1 MMRFSIAT
9 IAIFLLSINLNSKSI
24 DALIRDFQKR
34 NFKVVCQEGMRKYQ
48 AGNRDEDFLG
58 MVGVA
63 CAEIDYI
70 NPLGILQKSLRSTK
84 AGRNNASYFA
94 TLILQKKLLYQFML
108 DNIELGYLRVPDTGH
123 ILSVVFKN
131 LVLKNYKVISE
142 NPKSLEI
149 EDGNRKIKVY
159 IKKATPP
166 KVMVDIYKNGEKV
179 ESHWYR

>member
-1 MMRFSIAT
+1 
-9 IAIFLLSINLNSKSI
+9 
-24 DALIRDFQKR
+24 
-34 NFKVVCQEGMRKYQ
+34 
-48 AGNRDEDFLG
+48 
-58 MVGVA
+58 
-63 CAEIDYI
+63 
-70 NPLGILQKSLRSTK
+70 
-84 AGRNNASYFA
+84 
-94 TLILQKKLLYQFML
+94 ML

-166 KVMVDIYKNGEKV
+166 KVMVDIYKNGNKV